1 MYDELNEGIL
11 PEIGIKAL
19 EKHLEMDLSGVNLDG
34 PLPPV
39 KESELTSNAIKLAI
53 VHMAQRENLTVR
65 QLYKRVYGY
74 SNHVVIG
81 TPKDSA
87 DVMEDWY
94 REIGRAHVCTPVTN
108 THLVCRPLSE

>member
-1 MYDELNEGIL
+1 MVRRRTMAARAGTLCPYTTLVRSEVGS
-11 PEIGIKAL
+11 KAL
-19 EKHLEMDLSGVNLDG
+19 EKHVKIELCGVNLAG

-39 KESELTSNAIKLAI
+39 KESARTSNAIKLAI

-74 SNHVVIG
+74 SNHVVIA

-87 DVMEDWY
+87 
-94 REIGRAHVCTPVTN
+94 
-108 THLVCRPLSE
+108 

>member
-1 MYDELNEGIL
+1 
-11 PEIGIKAL
+11 
-19 EKHLEMDLSGVNLDG
+19 MDLSGVNLDG

-74 SNHVVIG
+74 YNHVVIG

-94 REIGRAHVCTPVTN
+94 RGGACDGFLLDRPYMPGGLFNIWD
-108 THLVCRPLSE
+108 LVLDRTRVVVGKCESVSVELG

>member
-1 MYDELNEGIL
+1 MADIKWRLEKFVRSPDMLKLITGLNLYVAETRSEAQDMYDELNEGIL

-53 VHMAQRENLTVR
+53 VRSEER
-65 QLYKRVYGY
+65 RVGKECV
-74 SNHVVIG
+74 S
-81 TPKDSA
+81 T
-87 DVMEDWY
+87 
-94 REIGRAHVCTPVTN
+94 
-108 THLVCRPLSE
+108 CRSRWSPYH

>member
-1 MYDELNEGIL
+1 
-11 PEIGIKAL
+11 
-19 EKHLEMDLSGVNLDG
+19 MDLSGVNLDG

-94 REIGRAHVCTPVTN
+94 RGGACDGRSEEHTSELQSLMRISYAVYCLNKNN
-108 THLVCRPLSE
+108 TIHYNIQPST

>member
-87 DVMEDWY
+87 DVID
-94 REIGRAHVCTPVTN
+94 RKSTRLNSSH
-108 THLVCRPLSE
+108 